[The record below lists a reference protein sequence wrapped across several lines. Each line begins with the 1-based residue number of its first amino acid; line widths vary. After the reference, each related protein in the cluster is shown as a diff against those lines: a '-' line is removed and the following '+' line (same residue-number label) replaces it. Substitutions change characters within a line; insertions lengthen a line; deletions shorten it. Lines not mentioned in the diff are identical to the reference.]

1 MASKVLVV
9 TGGGRGIGAETCVLA
24 ARRGWDVCVNYA
36 INATRAEE
44 TVARCRDAGARAVAV
59 QADVAS
65 ETDVARLFAAA
76 DELGPLGGL
85 VNSAADTGPR
95 GRLEDLDDVAG
106 VERVLAVNVIGTL
119 LCCRAAVRRM
129 STRFGGNGG
138 AIVNLSSAAARM
150 GAAGVW
156 IGYAGSKGA
165 VDTITW
171 GLAQEVAADGIRVN
185 AVSPGI
191 IDTEMQPRDRLTSG
205 IATVPLGRAGEA
217 DEVAAAILFLLSGDA
232 SYIAGA
238 KLEVGGGR

>member
-1 MASKVLVV
+1 MTRKVLVV

-24 ARRGWDVCVNYA
+24 AQRGWDVCVNYA
-36 INATRAEE
+36 TNAARAGQ
-44 TVARCRDAGARAVAV
+44 TVARCREAGARAIAV

-65 ETDVARLFAAA
+65 EAEVARLFAAA

-95 GRLEDLDDVAG
+95 GRLEDLEDVAG
-106 VERVLAVNVIGTL
+106 VERLLAVNVIGTL
-119 LCCRAAVRRM
+119 LCCRAAVRRL
-129 STRFGGNGG
+129 STRFGGKGG
-138 AIVNLSSAAARM
+138 TIVNLSSAAARM

-171 GLAQEVAADGIRVN
+171 GLAQEVAADGVRVN

-191 IDTEMQPRDRLTSG
+191 IDTEMQPRDRLASG
-205 IATVPLGRAGEA
+205 IPTVPLGRAGDA
-217 DEVAAAILFLLSGDA
+217 REVATAILFLLSADA
-232 SYIAGA
+232 SYIAGT
-238 KLEVGGGR
+238 KIEVGGGR